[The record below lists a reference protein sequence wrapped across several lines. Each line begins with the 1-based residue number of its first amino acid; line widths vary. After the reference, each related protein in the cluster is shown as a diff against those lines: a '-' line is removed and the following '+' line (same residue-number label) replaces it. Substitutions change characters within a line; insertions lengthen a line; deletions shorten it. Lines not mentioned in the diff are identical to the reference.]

1 MSAADTPIGSL
12 WVGTEL
18 RWLDL
23 LALRSF
29 AHHGH
34 PVTLFHTHDLPDPQI
49 EGVTLRHASEVYHY
63 SDELMR
69 RVTPTVFADL
79 FRLHMVQDT
88 DLTWVDTDCLCHRPL
103 TPKDGYLVGYE
114 SPTTVN
120 NAVLRLPKDSAALA
134 LLLDRLNDPGFVPPW
149 LKRAHRK
156 KLVALP
162 AGEQLLGAAQL
173 VPPVFG
179 PQALTW
185 ALTETGEIEHVLPR
199 HVLNPVHW
207 SMADIYFNPYGG
219 VEGWLRDD
227 TQCIHLYA
235 SRIRAAHRRNIPY
248 AGSFIANIAA
258 LVKHDFGGKPFR
270 QT

>member
-18 RWLDL
+18 RWLDI

-29 AHHGH
+29 AYHGH

-49 EGVTLRHASEVYHY
+49 DGVTLRHASEVYHY
-63 SDELMR
+63 SDELLDG
-69 RVTPTVFADL
+69 VTPTVFADL
-79 FRLHMVQDT
+79 FRLHMVQAT
-88 DLTWVDTDCLCHRPL
+88 DLTWVDTDCICHRPF

-120 NAVLRLPKDSAALA
+120 NAVVRLPKDSAALT

-149 LKRAHRK
+149 LKRAHRR
-156 KLVALP
+156 KLQDLP
-162 AGEQLLGAAQL
+162 EGAQLLAAAKL

-185 ALTETGEIEHVLPR
+185 ALTETGEIEPPR
-199 HVLNPVHW
+199 RRGRMAARGHAVHPSVFQPHPRNPPARH
-207 SMADIYFNPYGG
+207 P
-219 VEGWLRDD
+219 LRGLFHC
-227 TQCIHLYA
+227 Q
-235 SRIRAAHRRNIPY
+235 HRRT
-248 AGSFIANIAA
+248 G
-258 LVKHDFGGKPFR
+258 